1 MKLRFLLAAAVGLL
15 GSLGVQGAKLGDLA
29 RPLSLAKTIKGDP
42 VDLAAGKG
50 KQVYVV
56 EFWATWCPPCRESI
70 PHLTDLQK
78 RFKDKGVVF
87 VGISDETEAKVEPFV
102 KKMGDKMD
110 YVVALDSGR
119 KTSEAYMGAYGQNGI
134 PTAFVVDK
142 QGRVAWVGHPMGGL
156 DTAIEAIVA
165 GTYDMVAAQK
175 EFDGRAERAA
185 KMQELNQSFMKY
197 MQAAGKPD
205 AKDLPALGKSLL
217 DLAGTDPQIL
227 NAIAWNILTAPSI
240 KTRDTAF
247 ALDVAK
253 AAVTASKEKDAAVL
267 DTYAR
272 ALFDNGKKAE
282 AIVQQRK
289 AIALAPEAQKAE
301 MKTTL
306 GKYEADK

>member
-1 MKLRFLLAAAVGLL
+1 MKLRFLLAAVGLVS
-15 GSLGVQGAKLGDLA
+15 SLVVHAAKLGDPAQPLA
-29 RPLSLAKTIKGDP
+29 LSKTVKGDP
-42 VDLAAGKG
+42 LDLAAGKG

-87 VGISDETEAKVEPFV
+87 VGISDETEAKVKPFV
-102 KKMGDKMD
+102 EKMGDKMN
-110 YVVALDSGR
+110 YVVALDSSR

-142 QGRVAWVGHPMGGL
+142 QGRVAWVGHPMDGL
-156 DTAIEAIVA
+156 DAAIEGIVA
-165 GTYDMVAAQK
+165 GTYDLVAAQK

-197 MQAAGKPD
+197 MQAASKPD
-205 AKDLPALGKSLL
+205 AKDLPGLGKALL
-217 DLAGTDPQIL
+217 DLAGKDPQIL
-227 NAIAWNILTAPSI
+227 NAIAWNVLTAPGI

-253 AAVTASKEKDAAVL
+253 AAVSASKAKDPAIL

-272 ALFDNGKKAE
+272 ALFDNGKKAD
-282 AIVQQRK
+282 AIAQQKK
-289 AIALAPEAQKAE
+289 AIDLAPEAQKAE
-301 MKTTL
+301 MKATL
-306 GKYEADK
+306 GKYEAGK

>member
-1 MKLRFLLAAAVGLL
+1 MKLRLLLAAAVGLV
-15 GSLGVQGAKLGDLA
+15 GSFVVQAAKLGDPA
-29 RPLSLAKTIKGDP
+29 RPLALSKTVKGDP

-87 VGISDETEAKVEPFV
+87 VGISDETEAKVKPFV
-102 KKMGDKMD
+102 EKMGSKMD
-110 YVVALDSGR
+110 YVVALDSSR

-134 PTAFVVDK
+134 PTAFIVDK
-142 QGRVAWVGHPMGGL
+142 QGRVAWVGHPMDGL
-156 DTAIEAIVA
+156 DTAIEGIVA

-175 EFDGRAERAA
+175 EFDGRAARAA
-185 KMQELNQSFMKY
+185 KMQELNESFMKY
-197 MQAAGKPD
+197 MQAAAKPD
-205 AKDLPALGKSLL
+205 AKDLPTLGKSLL
-217 DLAGTDPQIL
+217 DLAGEDPQIL
-227 NAIAWNILTAPSI
+227 NAIAWNVLTAPNI
-240 KTRDTAF
+240 KTRDTGF

-253 AAVTASKEKDAAVL
+253 AAVSASKEKNPAIL

-282 AIVQQRK
+282 AIAQQKK
-289 AIALAPEAQKAE
+289 AIDLAPEAQKAE

-306 GKYEADK
+306 GKYEAGK

>member
-1 MKLRFLLAAAVGLL
+1 MKLRLLLAAAVGLV
-15 GSLGVQGAKLGDLA
+15 GSFVVQAAKLGDPA
-29 RPLSLAKTIKGDP
+29 RPLALSKTVKGDP

-87 VGISDETEAKVEPFV
+87 VGISDETEAKVKPFV
-102 KKMGDKMD
+102 EKMGSKMD
-110 YVVALDSGR
+110 YVVALDSSR

-134 PTAFVVDK
+134 PTAFIVDK
-142 QGRVAWVGHPMGGL
+142 QGRVAWVGHPMDGL
-156 DTAIEAIVA
+156 DAAIEGIVA

-175 EFDGRAERAA
+175 EFDGRAARAA
-185 KMQELNQSFMKY
+185 KMQELNESFMKY
-197 MQAAGKPD
+197 MQAAAKPD

-217 DLAGTDPQIL
+217 DLAGEDPQIL
-227 NAIAWNILTAPSI
+227 NAIAWNVLTAPNI
-240 KTRDTAF
+240 KTRDTGF

-253 AAVTASKEKDAAVL
+253 AAVSASKEQNPAIL

-282 AIVQQRK
+282 AIAQQKK
-289 AIALAPEAQKAE
+289 AIDLAPEAQKAE

-306 GKYEADK
+306 GKYEASK

>member
-1 MKLRFLLAAAVGLL
+1 MKLRFLLAAAVGLA
-15 GSLGVQGAKLGDLA
+15 GSLILQAAKLGDPAQPLA
-29 RPLSLAKTIKGDP
+29 LLKTVKGDP
-42 VDLAAGKG
+42 VNLAAGKG

-87 VGISDETEAKVEPFV
+87 VGISDETEAKVKPFV
-102 KKMGDKMD
+102 EKMGSKMD
-110 YVVALDSGR
+110 YVVALDSAR

-134 PTAFVVDK
+134 PTAFIVDK
-142 QGRVAWVGHPMGGL
+142 QGRVAWVGHPMSGL
-156 DTAIEAIVA
+156 DTAIEEIVA

-205 AKDLPALGKSLL
+205 AKDLPGLGKALL
-217 DLAGTDPQIL
+217 DLAGEDPQIL
-227 NAIAWNILTAPSI
+227 NAIAWNVLTAPNI

-253 AAVTASKEKDAAVL
+253 AAVSASKGKNPAIL

-282 AIVQQRK
+282 AIVQQKK
-289 AIALAPEAQKAE
+289 AIDLAPEGQKAE
-301 MKTTL
+301 MKATL
-306 GKYEADK
+306 GKYEAGK